1 MFDLGLILK
10 TLREQHG
17 YTQAEV
23 AKKLN
28 IAPGTVSRWETNDNT
43 PSTERLIE
51 IAILYNTPIN
61 HLIGRPME
69 DTLSI
74 NKLTPDQQHIIMAI
88 VSDFTQKEI
97 NHLINLAGDSNLL
110 SMLCWTNLKINGE
123 NI

>member
-97 NHLINLAGDSNLL
+97 NHLSDKFSRRQQSIINALL
-110 SMLCWTNLKINGE
+110 DEFKD
-123 NI
+123 